1 MMQRA
6 KRNSTVVK
14 SPQRTASIRAS
25 SMPRLAVDTQ
35 GISADRK
42 LMKRSFSTIGD
53 QCVNGLWQEQH
64 SLERVSP
71 DDTYRPRRSYRGPRI
86 NHRETSSHERGRSK
100 ERRHLLSPDV
110 SRCNSEERSRDP
122 SRERRRSRSPSEP
135 RKPTLQRQV
144 NTSGSTAHSAS
155 ESSTPRNRRQL
166 PQTPS
171 RPRPYISYSPL
182 AQQAN
187 TSSPPASS
195 SKGPALPQD
204 DACKDTLLKAE
215 RDGGAFSPGHAS
227 SGGHM
232 SGLSNPS
239 PHRYISEPYL
249 PFHEDTSGREASDRR
264 DTLTFETA
272 VATSLGRAN
281 AISSA
286 PQLRHS
292 WQVPNGHFLKQLGQA
307 SPAGASELLSDTDE
321 DDRC

>member
-1 MMQRA
+1 MQNLQ
-6 KRNSTVVK
+6 KREE
-14 SPQRTASIRAS
+14 
-25 SMPRLAVDTQ
+25 D
-35 GISADRK
+35 
-42 LMKRSFSTIGD
+42 
-53 QCVNGLWQEQH
+53 
-64 SLERVSP
+64 SLIFGP
-71 DDTYRPRRSYRGPRI
+71 LGPRI
-86 NHRETSSHERGRSK
+86 NPRESSSHERGRSK

-135 RKPTLQRQV
+135 RKQALQGQV
-144 NTSGSTAHSAS
+144 VLKPQTQSFFFFILCVDLIHYSILITFFQANTSDSPGHSAS
-155 ESSTPRNRRQL
+155 ESSTPRSRRQL

-182 AQQAN
+182 VQQAN
-187 TSSPPASS
+187 TSSTPAGSS
-195 SKGPALPQD
+195 EGSAQPQD
-204 DACKDTLLKAE
+204 DACIDKLLKAE
-215 RDGGAFSPGHAS
+215 KDGGAFSPGHTS
-227 SGGHM
+227 SRGHM
-232 SGLSNPS
+232 SGPSNLS

-249 PFHEDTSGREASDRR
+249 PFHEDTSGGEARDRR

-307 SPAGASELLSDTDE
+307 NPSRADELLSDTDE
-321 DDRC
+321 DDHC

>member
-1 MMQRA
+1 MQQARQDPTA
-6 KRNSTVVK
+6 IK

-25 SMPRLAVDTQ
+25 SMPRLAVDPQ
-35 GISADRK
+35 PGMSADSK

-71 DDTYRPRRSYRGPRI
+71 DDTYRPRQRSYRGPRI

-122 SRERRRSRSPSEP
+122 SCERRRSCSPSEGP
-135 RKPTLQRQV
+135 TTTLQRQV
-144 NTSGSTAHSAS
+144 NTSGSPAHSAS
-155 ESSTPRNRRQL
+155 ESGTPRNRRQL

-182 AQQAN
+182 ICRAHTSPTPA
-187 TSSPPASS
+187 TSSE
-195 SKGPALPQD
+195 GQTQPQD
-204 DACKDTLLKAE
+204 GP
-215 RDGGAFSPGHAS
+215 GGSADSSWRADKEGGS
-227 SGGHM
+227 SGGQVLGPSH
-232 SGLSNPS
+232 PS

-249 PFHEDTSGREASDRR
+249 PFHEDLSGGEAGEKQE
-264 DTLTFETA
+264 TLTFETA
-272 VATSLGRAN
+272 MATSLGRAN

-292 WQVPNGHFLKQLGQA
+292 WQVPNGHFRKHLGQTN
-307 SPAGASELLSDTDE
+307 PTGASELLSDTDE